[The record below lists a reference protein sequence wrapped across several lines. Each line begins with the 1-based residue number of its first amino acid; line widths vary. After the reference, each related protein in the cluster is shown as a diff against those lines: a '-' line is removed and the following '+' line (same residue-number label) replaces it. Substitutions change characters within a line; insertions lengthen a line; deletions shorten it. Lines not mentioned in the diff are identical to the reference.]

1 MKNNVLVFGT
11 LNFNNSLIEV
21 KDYLDFS
28 PVFYNKNIFSE
39 LTTTGISS
47 LLVDSVILSDLDIL
61 QSINQIKKIP
71 LLLMQQN
78 SYNSSKLVY
87 DDKIILPLRLEE
99 LCNKIINIITTKKF
113 NQNSSVSIKEYII
126 DKNERKLIR

>member
-47 LLVDSVILSDLDIL
+47 LLVDSVILADLDIL

-71 LLLMQQN
+71 LLLMQQ
-78 SYNSSKLVY
+78 K
-87 DDKIILPLRLEE
+87 KIG
-99 LCNKIINIITTKKF
+99 
-113 NQNSSVSIKEYII
+113 
-126 DKNERKLIR
+126 